1 MRKVLY
7 LAAAILLL
15 AGAGLLAIYLSSLPD
30 TAPAPAPP
38 PLTVEPTAPPAS
50 PPGAPDLSRFQGG
63 KGTPPAPMVYAPA
76 PPPPPPESWEAVPLS
91 NPRSMGPVGA
101 ALRLALE
108 DTVPQL
114 TACLRAA
121 PSTSPRAAT
130 VSAAAGDDE
139 AADGGGEPAL
149 VLHVEALAG
158 QLRVV
163 DAPVLAWGGM
173 SEGSA
178 ACAQQI
184 LKGRTFPAVAA
195 KAGARYRVVQP
206 IAR

>member
-1 MRKVLY
+1 MQKVLY
-7 LAAAILLL
+7 LAAAIVLL
-15 AGAGLLAIYLSSLPD
+15 AGAGVAAIYLSSLPD
-30 TAPAPAPP
+30 PTPAAAPP
-38 PLTVEPTAPPAS
+38 PLALEPATPPAS
-50 PPGAPDLSRFQGG
+50 PPGAPDLSRFQGS
-63 KGTPPAPMVYAPA
+63 KGTPPAPMAYAPA

-91 NPRSMGPVGA
+91 SPRSMGPVGA

-108 DTVPQL
+108 ETAPQL
-114 TACLRAA
+114 AACLRAA
-121 PSTSPRAAT
+121 PSTSPRGAA

-139 AADGGGEPAL
+139 AADGSSEPAL

-178 ACAQQI
+178 ACAQQL